1 MLFLCWGNVC
11 RSPFAERLFRSRL
24 ADHGDDGVSARS
36 AGTGR
41 TSGRSSP
48 PEAVREARRYG
59 VDLRGHESARLD
71 DAAVREADAVF
82 VMDYAD
88 YHDLA
93 TAYPGAAGRAF
104 FLGPVAGAGATISDP
119 HTAGGE
125 GFEAVYATIAAAV
138 DELATARRGR
148 NGSRSSE

>member
-11 RSPFAERLFRSRL
+11 RSPFAERRLRSRL
-24 ADHGDDGVSARS
+24 ADHGEDGVTVRS

-48 PEAVREARRYG
+48 PGAVRAARRYG
-59 VDLRGHESARLD
+59 VDLRDHESGRLD
-71 DAAVREADAVF
+71 DAAIRAADAVF

-93 TAYPGAAGRAF
+93 TAYPRAADRTY
-104 FLGPVAGAGATISDP
+104 FLGPVAGAGPTISDP

-125 GFEAVYATIAAAV
+125 GFGVVYATIATAV
-138 DELATARRGR
+138 DELAAARRGG
-148 NGSRSSE
+148 NESRSSE